1 MLKIARFLK
10 AYKKQVILGPIF
22 KLMEAIFE
30 LIVPIIMA
38 KIIDI
43 GILNKDI
50 SYVLKMGILLV
61 FIGIVGLSSSIVC
74 QRYAALASQGFGTT
88 VRNEL
93 FSHINT
99 FSYKEIDK
107 FGTPSLITRI
117 INDVNQLQFAV
128 AMLIRLVIRAPFLAI
143 GAIIMAMILDFKLSL
158 IFLIATPIIV
168 AILYLVMSKSIPYFR
183 SIQKKLDKIS
193 LITRENL
200 EGVRVVRAFSNQNY
214 EEARFDDASDDLS
227 NTAIK
232 VGKLSSLLNPLTYI
246 VLNFSIIA
254 IIWFGGI
261 RVDAGNLTQGQ
272 IIAFV
277 NYITQILLAL
287 IVVSNLVVVFTKASA
302 SASRVNEVF
311 ETSSSIIEN
320 NNEFILDFKNNTY
333 KESLDLNTLNIQ
345 KSDLG
350 SITNN
355 PVKIEFKNVSF
366 SYGSSEKYAQ
376 NIVSNP
382 ISSGKYIIKQTD
394 SLVSEA
400 NPRTLFK
407 PSNQEEQVNQ
417 VSLDN
422 ISFKIYENEII
433 GIIGGTG
440 SGKSTLV
447 NLISRFYDPSN
458 GEIFIDGHNLKEY
471 PLSSIRHKIG
481 LVPQTSVLFTG
492 TIAENIQIGNS
503 NATNEDIERVLE
515 ISEAYEFVTKLPK
528 TYETHL
534 DQGGKNL
541 SGGQKQ
547 RLTIARALAI
557 NPEILILDDSFSAL
571 DFATDARLRNSLKN
585 KLKKNTT
592 IIIVSQR
599 ISTIKNSDKI
609 LVLDDGNLVGLGTHN
624 ELIKNCDIYKEI
636 YSSQNQESEEREVN

>member
-22 KLMEAIFE
+22 KLIEAVFE

-43 GILNKDI
+43 GIQNKDI
-50 SYVLKMGILLV
+50 SYVIKMGLLLV
-61 FIGIVGLSSSIVC
+61 IIGIVGLSSSLVC
-74 QRYAALASQGFGTT
+74 QRYAAIASQGFGTT
-88 VRNEL
+88 VRNQL

-128 AMLIRLVIRAPFLAI
+128 AMLIRLVIRAPFLAT
-143 GAIIMAMILDFKLSL
+143 GAVIMAMILDFRLSI
-158 IFLIATPIIV
+158 IFLISTPIIV
-168 AILYLVMSKSIPYFR
+168 AILYFVMTKSIPYFR

-200 EGVRVVRAFSNQNY
+200 GGARVVRAFSNQDY
-214 EEARFDDASDDLS
+214 EEARFNDASNDLS

-232 VGKLSSLLNPLTYI
+232 VGKISALLNPLTYI

-254 IIWFGGI
+254 IIWVGGI
-261 RVDAGNLTQGQ
+261 RVDAGDLTQGQ

-277 NYITQILLAL
+277 NYMTQILLAL

-311 ETSSSIIEN
+311 ETSSSIIDSN
-320 NNEFILDFKNNTY
+320 NATFNT
-333 KESLDLNTLNIQ
+333 KVSVIDSSTD
-345 KSDLG
+345 KA
-350 SITNN
+350 
-355 PVKIEFKNVSF
+355 PKIEFKNLSF
-366 SYGSSEKYAQ
+366 SYDVSEKH
-376 NIVSNP
+376 
-382 ISSGKYIIKQTD
+382 
-394 SLVSEA
+394 SL
-400 NPRTLFK
+400 R
-407 PSNQEEQVNQ
+407 
-417 VSLDN
+417 N
-422 ISFKIYENEII
+422 ISFKMYKNETI
-433 GIIGGTG
+433 GIIGSTG

-458 GEIFIDGHNLKEY
+458 GKILIDGHNLKEY
-471 PLSSIRHKIG
+471 PLSQIRHKIG
-481 LVPQTSVLFTG
+481 LVPQSSVLFTG
-492 TIAENIQIGNS
+492 TIAENIKIGNPIAS
-503 NATNEDIERVLE
+503 TSDIDRALE
-515 ISEAYEFVTKLPK
+515 LSEASEFVSKLPK
-528 TYETHL
+528 NFETHL

-547 RLTIARALAI
+547 RLAIARALVS

-571 DFATDARLRNSLKN
+571 DFATDAKLRSSLKH
-585 KLKKNTT
+585 KLKKDTT
-592 IIIVSQR
+592 VIIVSQR
-599 ISTIKNSDKI
+599 VTTIKNADKI
-609 LVLDDGNLVGLGTHN
+609 LVLDDGNLVGIGTHN
-624 ELIKNCDIYKEI
+624 ELIENCPVYKEI
-636 YSSQNQESEEREVN
+636 YLSQNKDTEEREAN

>member
-22 KLMEAIFE
+22 KLIEAIFE

-43 GILNKDI
+43 GIVNKDI
-50 SYVLKMGILLV
+50 SYVLRMGGLLV
-61 FIGIVGLSSSIVC
+61 LIGIVGLSSSIVC

-143 GAIIMAMILDFKLSL
+143 GAIIMAMILDFKLSI

-168 AILYLVMSKSIPYFR
+168 AILYFLMTKSIPYFR

-277 NYITQILLAL
+277 NYMTQILLAL

-302 SASRVNEVF
+302 SAARVNEVF
-311 ETSSSIIEN
+311 ETSSSIIES
-320 NNEFILDFKNNTY
+320 NNELTLDLKNDDCE
-333 KESLDLNTLNIQ
+333 KALDLNVKNEFTLNTQ
-345 KSDLG
+345 TSCL
-350 SITNN
+350 SSLNNN
-355 PVKIEFKNVSF
+355 PAKIEFKNVSF
-366 SYGSSEKYAQ
+366 SYGTSEKQA
-376 NIVSNP
+376 S
-382 ISSGKYIIKQTD
+382 
-394 SLVSEA
+394 
-400 NPRTLFK
+400 R
-407 PSNQEEQVNQ
+407 

-422 ISFKIYENEII
+422 ISFKIYENETI

-458 GEIFIDGHNLKEY
+458 GEIFIDGNNLKEY
-471 PLSSIRHKIG
+471 PLSKIRHKIG

-492 TIAENIQIGNS
+492 TIAENILIGNP
-503 NATNEDIERVLE
+503 NASNEDIKNVLE
-515 ISEAYEFVTKLPK
+515 IAEASEFVAKLPK

-547 RLTIARALAI
+547 RLAIARALAV

-571 DFATDARLRNSLKN
+571 DFATDARLRSSLKN
-585 KLKKNTT
+585 KHKKNTT
-592 IIIVSQR
+592 VIIVSQR
-599 ISTIKNSDKI
+599 IATIKNADKI
-609 LVLDDGNLVGLGTHN
+609 LVLDDGNLVDIGTHN

-636 YSSQNQESEEREVN
+636 YFSQNQDSEEREVN